1 MAMLKTFSMN
11 EQYAQKIKTAA
22 QNLGISE
29 SELVRRAV
37 DEYLA
42 KIGLLEGVK
51 SRT

>member
-1 MAMLKTFSMN
+1 MGIVENSMN

-29 SELVRRAV
+29 SEFIRRAV

-42 KIGLLEGVK
+42 KLGLLDRRDEQ
-51 SRT
+51 